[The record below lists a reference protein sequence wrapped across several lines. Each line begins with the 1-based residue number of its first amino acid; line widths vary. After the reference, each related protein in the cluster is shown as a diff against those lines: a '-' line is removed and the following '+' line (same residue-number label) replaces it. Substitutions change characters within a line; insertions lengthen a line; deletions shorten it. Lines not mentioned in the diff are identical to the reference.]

1 MIGFG
6 YSVSND
12 QKLFAASKDEADSM
26 KHPAKQASFSRCV
39 TAIAVLILFPII
51 VTAATKCRGS
61 DFACFKR
68 KMMPKVGRK
77 ITVEGVLES
86 AKLGLIVTFDNW
98 GVYVYAVHDA
108 DSSKMNAFESLIGQT
123 ISVAGTLRHA
133 RGSPAPSVGEVSIP
147 EHFFFDVA
155 EVKVVGARPAA
166 EIEFRDMRLRKP
178 PLAELYFDIVLRND
192 RNEPRWFLLPSN
204 LSPTTIS
211 IGERGGVD
219 ALEVFSPRGK
229 GHVTIGHFLGTGG
242 FQALRLPAHAEV
254 RLRVFP
260 ISYWG
265 EPPGHLQIEIVIAT
279 AFMIG
284 GEKAEA
290 WFGSNA
296 LSSIKADIAE
306 DAASAV
312 RMSRSKR
319 VPNNKEV
326 VTTIEEDCRLHLLVS
341 LAPKQ

>member
-61 DFACFKR
+61 DVACFKR

-147 EHFFFDVA
+147 EHFF
-155 EVKVVGARPAA
+155 
-166 EIEFRDMRLRKP
+166 
-178 PLAELYFDIVLRND
+178 
-192 RNEPRWFLLPSN
+192 
-204 LSPTTIS
+204 
-211 IGERGGVD
+211 
-219 ALEVFSPRGK
+219 
-229 GHVTIGHFLGTGG
+229 
-242 FQALRLPAHAEV
+242 
-254 RLRVFP
+254 
-260 ISYWG
+260 
-265 EPPGHLQIEIVIAT
+265 
-279 AFMIG
+279 
-284 GEKAEA
+284 
-290 WFGSNA
+290 
-296 LSSIKADIAE
+296 
-306 DAASAV
+306 
-312 RMSRSKR
+312 
-319 VPNNKEV
+319 
-326 VTTIEEDCRLHLLVS
+326 
-341 LAPKQ
+341 